1 LRPEWLVALTQR
13 GATLTV
19 ASESLDPLPTFR
31 PSFVTTDCEP
41 LCRVIHKL
49 TPALSCSSPSPF
61 TRPCAD
67 DAMAEEAPRNV
78 TELAGQLVEGFA
90 ALSGEYQALFDQH
103 RQLESKLSWAKQQ
116 VRDEYCFSIAPLPL

>member
-31 PSFVTTDCEP
+31 PSFVATDCEP

-49 TPALSCSSPSPF
+49 TPALSCSSPP
-61 TRPCAD
+61 
-67 DAMAEEAPRNV
+67 
-78 TELAGQLVEGFA
+78 
-90 ALSGEYQALFDQH
+90 
-103 RQLESKLSWAKQQ
+103 
-116 VRDEYCFSIAPLPL
+116 PLPVLVLTTPWLKRLRATSQSLLGSLLKALLL